1 MTHRPNQTTRPGLPP
16 AQGLY
21 DPATEHD
28 ACGVGFVVN
37 MHGRRSH
44 GIVRQ
49 GLEVLENLAHR
60 GACGC
65 DPLTGDGAGILL
77 QMPHDFFAVAAPRAG
92 IRLPSPGDWAAG
104 NFFLPPSEG
113 DREAAE
119 AFFEKLCREGGLEF
133 LGWRTVP
140 TDNSSIGGTAR
151 DVEPFIRQ
159 AFVGRGKKVPREH
172 FEWKLFV
179 LRKRFGIE
187 IGSLGLSEQAYVYV
201 CSLSAKTIVYK
212 GLLLADQVAQY
223 YPDLSDE
230 RLTSGLAL
238 VHQRYSTNTFPTW
251 DLAHPFRYLAH
262 NGEINT
268 VRGNINWMHA
278 RESML
283 AHPVY
288 GPDLDMIK
296 PVIREGGSDSACF
309 DNALELLV
317 LAGRPIEEAVSMC
330 VPEPW
335 SGHESMSDDL
345 KAYYEYQACL
355 MEPWDGPAAV
365 AFTDGVRIGATLDRN
380 GLRPG
385 RWWQMKDGLVVMASE
400 AGVLELPAGEVVR
413 KGRLRPGRMFLVDT
427 KEGRIVEDDE
437 IKRKLATAR
446 PWREWMAANQV
457 RLDSLAD
464 PPGLADLTASRAV
477 HAKESV
483 PAVVNGHG
491 NGHANGHS
499 NGAAATPTAVDPWRA
514 AGVAGEPSNLIE
526 LQRAY
531 GYTLE
536 DLRVLI
542 APMAT
547 AGAEPIGSM
556 GNDTPLAVLSDRPQ
570 LLANYFKQLFAQVTN
585 PPLDA
590 IREEIITSMI
600 TTIGSE
606 GNLLAAEPAQ
616 ARLLRLETPI
626 ITNAEC
632 ARIKALGSTAVAE
645 HAGLVARTL
654 SLLFPAGSGTAGMRQ
669 RLDELRAEASAAL
682 AAGATIIV
690 LSDRGVTAE
699 LVAVPS
705 LLATAGIHHHLVR
718 EGTRTCCGLVV
729 ETGEAREVQHF
740 ATLTGYGAGAINPY
754 LAFAT
759 IDQMQAERMID
770 PDMPREKLQ
779 ANFVKAA
786 TKGLLKVMSKMG
798 ISTQQSYRGAQIFE
812 AVGLER
818 GFIDEFF
825 TRTPSR
831 IGGIGL
837 GEVAEETFRRHE
849 HAWPKTAVPQTLEL
863 DVGGRYAWRRKGE
876 AHVFN
881 PDVVASLQ
889 RSTQINSRE
898 EFKKFQRLI
907 DEQQTNLLT
916 LRGLL
921 DFKWAAAE
929 AASGGPV
936 PLDEV
941 EPAKE
946 IVRRFATG
954 AMSYGSISKE
964 AHETLAIAM
973 NRLGGWSN
981 TGEGGEDPV
990 RYQLEPNGDSKNS
1003 KIKQVASGRFGVTSL
1018 YLVNAK
1024 ELQIKMAQGAKPG
1037 EGGQL
1042 PGHKVD
1048 LEIARIRHSTPGV
1061 GLISPP
1067 PHHDI
1072 YSIEDLAQLIH
1083 DLKNANHH
1091 ARISVKLV
1099 AEVGV
1104 GTVAAGVSKGKSD
1117 VVLISGHDGG
1127 TGASPQTS
1135 IMHAGLPWELGL
1147 AEAHQVL
1154 VMNDLRG
1161 RIVVQTDGQIR
1172 TAKDVVVATLL
1183 GAEEYGIATAS
1194 LVVMGCIMMRKCH
1207 LNTCPVGVAT
1217 QDPELRKRFTGQP
1230 EHVVNYFFMLAEEVR
1245 EIMAKLGFRTIDE
1258 MVGRVDRLDTRAAIA
1273 HWKAKGL
1280 DFSTILHRPEVPPHV
1295 KTHHSEPQDH
1305 GLERSLDMTTLLGL
1319 CQPALNERKPVAIEL
1334 PIRNVNRTVGTILSS
1349 EVTRRYGAGGLPD
1362 GTITI
1367 HFRGSAGQSLMAFGS
1382 PGVQVTV
1389 EGDVNDYCGKGL
1401 SGGRIIV
1408 RPDRSASFKAED
1420 HVIAGNVVA
1429 YGATAGEI
1437 YLRGQCGERFLV
1449 RNSGVEAVV
1458 EGTGDHGCEYMT
1470 AGRAVILGPTG
1481 RNFAAGMSGG
1491 IAYVWDADGTFP
1503 TRVNREMVELDP
1515 LDGQDLEYLKGIIA
1529 RHVEYTGSTR
1539 GREILDRW
1547 ATEASRFVKVMP
1559 TDYKR
1564 ALAELRKRAA
1574 EDQAEAREQGKA
1586 AV

>member
-1 MTHRPNQTTRPGLPP
+1 MNTRPGLPA

-21 DPATEHD
+21 DPGNEHD

-37 MHGRRSH
+37 MFGRKSH
-44 GIVRQ
+44 RIVEQ

-65 DPLTGDGAGILL
+65 DPLTGDGAGILIQL
-77 QMPHDFFAVAAPRAG
+77 PYDFFAVAAPQAG
-92 IRLPSPGDWAAG
+92 IRLPAGGDWAVG
-104 NFFLPPSEG
+104 NVFLPPSEG

-119 AFFEKLCREGGLEF
+119 AFFEKVCREVGLEF

-140 TDNSSIGGTAR
+140 TDNSSIGSTAR

-159 AFVGRGKKVPREH
+159 AFVGRGSKIAREH

-187 IGSLGLSEQAYVYV
+187 IGSLGLTEQAFVYV
-201 CSLSAKTIVYK
+201 CSLSSKTLVYK
-212 GLLLADQVAQY
+212 GLLLADQVAKY
-223 YPDLSDE
+223 FPDLRDE
-230 RLTSGLAL
+230 RLTSALAL
-238 VHQRYSTNTFPTW
+238 AHQRYSTNTFPTW
-251 DLAHPFRYLAH
+251 DLAHPFRYIAH

-268 VRGNINWMHA
+268 VRGNINWMRA

-283 AHPVY
+283 AHPVF
-288 GPDLDMIK
+288 GPDLAKVTPI
-296 PVIREGGSDSACF
+296 IREGGSDSACF

-317 LAGRPIEEAVSMC
+317 LTGRSLEEAISMC
-330 VPEPW
+330 IPEPW
-335 SGHESMSDDL
+335 SGHESMADDL

-385 RWWQMKDGLVVMASE
+385 RWWQLKDGLVVMASE
-400 AGVLELPAGEVVR
+400 AGVLQLPPADVVR
-413 KGRLRPGRMFLVDT
+413 KGRLQPGRMFLVDT

-437 IKRKLATAR
+437 IKKQLANAK
-446 PWREWMAANQV
+446 PWREWIAGNQV
-457 RLDSLAD
+457 RLDALTD
-464 PPGLADLTASRAV
+464 PPGIADVTHSRAV
-477 HAKESV
+477 RPDDLQHTNNDAMPS
-483 PAVVNGHG
+483 
-491 NGHANGHS
+491 
-499 NGAAATPTAVDPWRA
+499 ATDPWRA
-514 AGVAGEPSNLIE
+514 AGVAGERASLLE
-526 LQRAY
+526 LQRAF
-531 GYTLE
+531 GYSLE
-536 DLRVLI
+536 DLRVILG
-542 APMAT
+542 PMAT

-570 LLANYFKQLFAQVTN
+570 MLANYFKQLFAQVTN

-600 TTIGSE
+600 TTIGCE
-606 GNLLAAEPAQ
+606 GNLLIATPEQ
-616 ARLLRLETPI
+616 ARLLRLESPVL
-626 ITNAEC
+626 TNAQC
-632 ARIKALGSTAVAE
+632 ARIKSLGSGTVAE

-654 SLLFPAGSGTAGMRQ
+654 SMLFPAADGAAGMRK
-669 RLDELRAEASAAL
+669 RLAELRAEATAAI
-682 AAGATIIV
+682 ADGVTILV
-690 LSDRGVTAE
+690 LSDRGVSADMA
-699 LVAVPS
+699 AVPS
-705 LLATAGIHHHLVR
+705 LLATAGVHHHLVR
-718 EGTRTCCGLVV
+718 EGTRTRCGLVV
-729 ETGEAREVQHF
+729 ETGEAREVHHF
-740 ATLTGYGAGAINPY
+740 ATLTGYGAGAVNPY
-754 LAFAT
+754 VAFAT

-770 PDMPREKLQ
+770 ADYPRDKLH

-812 AVGLER
+812 AVGLAR
-818 GFIDEFF
+818 SFIDEFF
-825 TRTPSR
+825 TRTASR

-837 GEVAEETFRRHE
+837 AEVAEETLRRHE
-849 HAWPKTAVPQTLEL
+849 HAWPQTQVPQTLEL
-863 DVGGRYAWRRKGE
+863 DVGGRYSWRRKGE
-876 AHVFN
+876 AHIFN
-881 PDVVASLQ
+881 PDVVSSLQ
-889 RSTQINSRE
+889 RATQINSRD

-907 DEQQTNLLT
+907 DDQQAKLLT

-921 DFKWAAAE
+921 EFKAG
-929 AASGGPV
+929 SSPI

-946 IVRRFATG
+946 IVKRFATG

-964 AHETLAIAM
+964 AHETLAVAM

-981 TGEGGEDPV
+981 TGEGGEDPA

-1042 PGHKVD
+1042 PGNKVD
-1048 LEIARIRHSTPGV
+1048 REIARIRHSTPGV

-1104 GTVAAGVSKGKSD
+1104 GTVAAGVSKGKAD

-1183 GAEEYGIATAS
+1183 GAEEFGIATAS
-1194 LVVMGCIMMRKCH
+1194 LVVLGCIMMRKCH

-1217 QDPELRKRFTGQP
+1217 QDPELRKKFTGQP
-1230 EHVVNYFFMLAEEVR
+1230 EHVVNYFFMLAEDVR
-1245 EIMAKLGFRTIDE
+1245 EVMAQLGFRTIDE

-1280 DFSTILHRPEVPPHV
+1280 DFSTILHRPEVPAHV
-1295 KTHHSEPQDH
+1295 QTHHVESQDH
-1305 GLERSLDMTTLLGL
+1305 GIERSLDMTTLLDL
-1319 CQPALNERKPVAIEL
+1319 CQPALDDKKAVSIEL
-1334 PIRNVNRTVGTILSS
+1334 PIRNINRTVATILSS

-1362 GTITI
+1362 GTIKI
-1367 HFRGSAGQSLMAFGS
+1367 HFRGTAGQSIMAFGS

-1401 SGGRIIV
+1401 SGGRVIV
-1408 RPDRSASFKAED
+1408 RPDRAATFKAED

-1437 YLRGQCGERFLV
+1437 YIRGRCGERFLV

-1470 AGRAVILGPTG
+1470 GGRAIILGPTG

-1491 IAYVWDADGTFP
+1491 IAYVYDADGTFTP
-1503 TRVNREMVELDP
+1503 KVNMEMVELDP
-1515 LDGQDLEYLKGIIA
+1515 LDKQDLDYVKGMIA
-1529 RHVEYTGSTR
+1529 RHVEFTGSTR
-1539 GREILDRW
+1539 GREILERF
-1547 ATEASRFVKVMP
+1547 EAESKRFVKVMP

-1564 ALAELRKRAA
+1564 ALEELRKVS
-1574 EDQAEAREQGKA
+1574 EQDQAEAKKQEKVHG
-1586 AV
+1586 